1 MLCRYYIATYC
12 AEMHVQSATLYT
24 HNTHYNNVQDY
35 TSAIVLHFISYNVY
49 FSRMTQIYS
58 TGVTSLVKWNTLSQ
72 PPFSVNISVY
82 IISYTYSWQ
91 CIWAHIHGL
100 CSNDPEAS
108 YVKSMFFFTFYVE
121 IGIIFKFPAWSL
133 TIQHRHATLLSTSS
147 SSKCR
152 EKIRWRRLFIN
163 IGYEETKK

>member
-1 MLCRYYIATYC
+1 MLCRYYIATCC

-72 PPFSVNISVY
+72 PPFWVNISVY

-108 YVKSMFFFTFYVE
+108 YVKSMFFLHFTWKLVLF
-121 IGIIFKFPAWSL
+121 
-133 TIQHRHATLLSTSS
+133 SS
-147 SSKCR
+147 SPLGAS
-152 EKIRWRRLFIN
+152 LYN
-163 IGYEETKK
+163 IGMRLCSQRHLVLSVGRR